1 MLQSEKLEGQ
11 GMTVLLIEDDRRLA
25 ELVCTY
31 LEHAGYQVVL
41 TETGEEG
48 IAAVQQVRPQVILL
62 DLIRVSAILKRRRVK
77 SEEGHSLQQ
86 GVSLLT
92 LTHLD

>member
-48 IAAVQQVRPQVILL
+48 IAAMQQVRPQVILL
-62 DLIRVSAILKRRRVK
+62 DLMLPFC
-77 SEEGHSLQQ
+77 
-86 GVSLLT
+86 
-92 LTHLD
+92 